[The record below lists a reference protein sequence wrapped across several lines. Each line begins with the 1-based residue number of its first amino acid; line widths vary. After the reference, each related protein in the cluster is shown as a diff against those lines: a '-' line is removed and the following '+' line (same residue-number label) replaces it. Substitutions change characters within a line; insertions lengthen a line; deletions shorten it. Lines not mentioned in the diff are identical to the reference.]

1 MLFSKFNLT
10 TWTPLIPKPI
20 YISGHLTLAENGWRN
35 EKDKKIGEELDK
47 NGDAEG
53 GLGGAIP
60 TTDLKVYN

>member
-1 MLFSKFNLT
+1 MGVEMKR
-10 TWTPLIPKPI
+10 I
-20 YISGHLTLAENGWRN
+20 
-35 EKDKKIGEELDK
+35 KKIGEELDK